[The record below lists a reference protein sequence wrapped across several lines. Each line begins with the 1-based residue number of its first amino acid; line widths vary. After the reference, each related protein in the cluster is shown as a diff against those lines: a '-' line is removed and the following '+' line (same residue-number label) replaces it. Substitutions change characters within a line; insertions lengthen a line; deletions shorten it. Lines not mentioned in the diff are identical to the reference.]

1 MVDVPKPDLPDL
13 VKYWE
18 KQSEATDELLSALEK
33 KMQVEPSHLEKLSI
47 EEKNSAK
54 DDNMPIDEG
63 ELATIMEAHK
73 AASPFGADVAAAQA
87 KWIAS
92 MKE

>member
-1 MVDVPKPDLPDL
+1 VVDVSKPDLPDL

-18 KQSEATDELLSALEK
+18 RVAETTNELSNALQKQT
-33 KMQVEPSHLEKLSI
+33 QTEPSPLEKLSI

-63 ELATIMEAHK
+63 ELAAIMEAHK